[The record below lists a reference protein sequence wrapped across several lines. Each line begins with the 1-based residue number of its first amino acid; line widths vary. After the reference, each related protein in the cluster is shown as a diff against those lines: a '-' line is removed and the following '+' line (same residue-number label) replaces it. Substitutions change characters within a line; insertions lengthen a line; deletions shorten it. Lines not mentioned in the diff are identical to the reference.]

1 MNGCAR
7 KGRACC
13 AWADPRAAGEDFLD
27 TLSRVLR
34 AAERAAHWH
43 SEQRRKGAAQEPYV
57 NHLLEVA
64 RLVAEATGG
73 ADPDLVVAALLH
85 DAVEDQ
91 PVSRAAIAQEFG
103 EDVAALVMEVT
114 DDKTLPKEQRK
125 RLQVEHAPE
134 KTPRAAILKLAD
146 KTSNLTALALS
157 PPANW
162 NAARRLAYVQWAR
175 NVAAGLRVE
184 NPWLRS
190 RFADAAD
197 AAERAARG
205 A

>member
-1 MNGCAR
+1 MATY
-7 KGRACC
+7 A
-13 AWADPRAAGEDFLD
+13 RAAPAARGLSPRRGDRILH
-27 TLSRVLR
+27 TLTAVLK

-43 SEQRRKGAAQEPYV
+43 APQRRKGAAQEPYI

-73 ADPDLVVAALLH
+73 DDPNLVVAALLH
-85 DAVEDQ
+85 DAIEDQ

-114 DDKTLPKEQRK
+114 DDKTLPKQQRK
-125 RLQVEHAPE
+125 RLQIEHAP
-134 KTPRAAILKLAD
+134 TLSPRAAILKLAD
-146 KTSNLTALALS
+146 KTSNLTALAVS
-157 PPANW
+157 PPADW
-162 NAARRLAYVQWAR
+162 NTARRLEYVQWGR
-175 NVAAGLRVE
+175 DVVAGLKVK
-184 NPWLRS
+184 NPWLAG

-197 AAERAARG
+197 AAERAAR

>member
-1 MNGCAR
+1 M
-7 KGRACC
+7 
-13 AWADPRAAGEDFLD
+13 DSL
-27 TLSRVLR
+27 TVVLK

-43 SEQRRKGAAQEPYV
+43 SAQRRKGTAREPYI

-64 RLVAEATGG
+64 RLVAEATDGH
-73 ADPDLVVAALLH
+73 DPELVVAALLH

-91 PVSRAAIAQEFG
+91 DVTRAAIALEFG

-114 DDKTLPKEQRK
+114 DDKTLPKAQRK
-125 RLQVEHAPE
+125 RLQIEHAAE
-134 KTPRAAILKLAD
+134 KSPRAAILKLAD
-146 KTSNLTALALS
+146 KTSNLATLAVS

-162 NAARRLAYVQWAR
+162 DTSRRLEYVQWAR
-175 NVAAGLRVE
+175 EVVAGLRVD
-184 NPWLRS
+184 NPFLLE

-205 A
+205 